1 MVPAI
6 PDVAEVQL
14 SPTSSDNT
22 VPLDSNRSTQDT
34 SDHNQVSFEIKK
46 KLTHGN
52 ERALDPPNFTPLFLL
67 CFAIYV
73 YGLEFGHIYYPIF
86 PR

>member
-6 PDVAEVQL
+6 PDVAEVKL

-46 KLTHGN
+46 
-52 ERALDPPNFTPLFLL
+52 NFDTR
-67 CFAIYV
+67 
-73 YGLEFGHIYYPIF
+73 E
-86 PR
+86 